1 MPLTAHRPRI
11 FEAQQTWLSPS
22 CPVVQ
27 VPLPARAMRTA
38 VTLPSIFHQVKRF
51 NSAFAYIPL
60 ITHPNIHKSQSS
72 KGEISVLLKTRI
84 RSIHPSII
92 R

>member
-60 ITHPNIHKSQSS
+60 ITHPNIHKSIT
-72 KGEISVLLKTRI
+72 EIKRRDLSLTQHKDQ
-84 RSIHPSII
+84 IHPSIDH
-92 R
+92 